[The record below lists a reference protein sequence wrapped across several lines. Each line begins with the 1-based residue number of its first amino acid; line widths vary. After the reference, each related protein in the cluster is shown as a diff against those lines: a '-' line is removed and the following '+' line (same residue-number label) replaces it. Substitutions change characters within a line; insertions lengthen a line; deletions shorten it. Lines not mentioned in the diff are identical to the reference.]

1 MHGIWKERGLFNVTE
16 QRLCDQ
22 ARMIRKNE
30 WLTTMELEGIKR
42 RVLENNDE
50 IEEEEEERESE
61 ENWRTGDQ
69 MEDDGRTA
77 LGEQVNP
84 INELQTDNIAE
95 ATEEER
101 EIVTTLLTMMKQ
113 PEEDV
118 NICFKKAD
126 KKRLSEETKRVNGV
140 LKYIKTRNIS

>member
-1 MHGIWKERGLFNVTE
+1 
-16 QRLCDQ
+16 
-22 ARMIRKNE
+22 MIRKNE
-30 WLTTMELEGIKR
+30 WLTTMELEEIKR

-50 IEEEEEERESE
+50 IEEEEDGRESE

-84 INELQTDNIAE
+84 DNELQTDNIAE

-101 EIVTTLLTMMKQ
+101 
-113 PEEDV
+113 D
-118 NICFKKAD
+118 
-126 KKRLSEETKRVNGV
+126 
-140 LKYIKTRNIS
+140 

>member
-1 MHGIWKERGLFNVTE
+1 MLMVRVMMIKKEGQE
-16 QRLCDQ
+16 
-22 ARMIRKNE
+22 
-30 WLTTMELEGIKR
+30 IKR

-50 IEEEEEERESE
+50 IEEEEDGRESE

-84 INELQTDNIAE
+84 DNELQTDNIAE

-101 EIVTTLLTMMKQ
+101 
-113 PEEDV
+113 D
-118 NICFKKAD
+118 
-126 KKRLSEETKRVNGV
+126 
-140 LKYIKTRNIS
+140 

>member
-1 MHGIWKERGLFNVTE
+1 
-16 QRLCDQ
+16 
-22 ARMIRKNE
+22 MIRKNE
-30 WLTTMELEGIKR
+30 WLTTMKLEEIKR
-42 RVLENNDE
+42 CVLENDGE
-50 IEEEEEERESE
+50 IEEEEKERESE

-84 INELQTDNIAE
+84 NNELQTDNIAE

-113 PEEDV
+113 PEVDV
-118 NICFKKAD
+118 NICF
-126 KKRLSEETKRVNGV
+126 N
-140 LKYIKTRNIS
+140 